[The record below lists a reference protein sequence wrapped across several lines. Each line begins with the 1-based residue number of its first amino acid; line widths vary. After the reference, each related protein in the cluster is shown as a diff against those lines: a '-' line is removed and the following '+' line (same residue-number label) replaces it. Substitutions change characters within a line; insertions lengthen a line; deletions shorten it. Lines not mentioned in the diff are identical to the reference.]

1 MFKWFWEKR
10 LKMWVRQNVR
20 QTEIKWK
27 IGGTTL
33 RGGINLQLS
42 PAAAFCCFLPTAE
55 TFDNSCKFTFGF
67 LPTFKCDPCGMQAEV
82 GMAGSTIYCIFSAGL
97 SRDVSVAFRSMSKI
111 SFTSFL
117 SCLAFFSVSC
127 AENDI
132 KIAQHCF
139 KKYFTFLKRKRK
151 NPNHC
156 HSHSHHGGLVE
167 NSLVRI
173 TRSNLPNPSISPSTN
188 QR

>member
-1 MFKWFWEKR
+1 MGSIYSCH
-10 LKMWVRQNVR
+10 RQLPSAAFYR
-20 QTEIKWK
+20 PPKLL
-27 IGGTTL
+27 TTL
-33 RGGINLQLS
+33 
-42 PAAAFCCFLPTAE
+42 A
-55 TFDNSCKFTFGF
+55 NSLLVSSQHLNVIHVECKPKSEWLGRQFIAYF
-67 LPTFKCDPCGMQAEV
+67 QR
-82 GMAGSTIYCIFSAGL
+82 GL

-111 SFTSFL
+111 SFASFL

>member
-1 MFKWFWEKR
+1 MGSIYSCH
-10 LKMWVRQNVR
+10 RQLPSAAFYR
-20 QTEIKWK
+20 PPKLL
-27 IGGTTL
+27 TTL
-33 RGGINLQLS
+33 
-42 PAAAFCCFLPTAE
+42 A
-55 TFDNSCKFTFGF
+55 NSLLVSSQHLNVIHVECKPKSEWLGRQFIAYFQ
-67 LPTFKCDPCGMQAEV
+67 P
-82 GMAGSTIYCIFSAGL
+82 GL

-139 KKYFTFLKRKRK
+139 KTYFTFLKRKRK
-151 NPNHC
+151 NQNQ
-156 HSHSHHGGLVE
+156 GDLVEEE

-173 TRSNLPNPSISPSTN
+173 TSSNLPNPSISPSTN
-188 QR
+188 HR